1 MISDSEGLED
11 QALRV
16 GRRIANA
23 FGLLFVLVLLTY
35 VLASLTKFAGWSAV
49 GVSVVASMS
58 SCVAFATAD
67 ASPRVVRSAAL
78 LALVS
83 IMFVVINAAGGGHSF
98 LGLGALIQMLLLSAS
113 ALTVLVAVM
122 LETKVGFRTILGAI
136 SVFVMLSL
144 LFAFLYVAVD
154 RLQGGAFFAGNPKL
168 GTGDYV
174 FFSLTTLTTTGYGNL
189 VPAAQPGKMF
199 AGIEMLTGQIF
210 VVTLIAGLVSMWQPG
225 EWARERRRQRKA

>member
-16 GRRIANA
+16 GRKIANA
-23 FGLLFVLVLLTY
+23 FGLLFALVLLTY
-35 VLASLTKFAGWSAV
+35 ALASLTKFAGWGAV
-49 GVSVVASMS
+49 GLSVVASMS
-58 SCVAFATAD
+58 SCVGFAAAD
-67 ASPRVVRSAAL
+67 APPKVVRWAAL

-83 IMFVVINAAGGGHSF
+83 IVLEAISAAGASHSL
-98 LGLGALIQMLLLSAS
+98 LGIGALIQMLLLSAA

-144 LFAFLYVAVD
+144 LFAFLYVGID
-154 RLQGGAFFAGNPKL
+154 RLQGGAFFAGDPKL
-168 GTGDYV
+168 GTGDYI

-225 EWARERRRQRKA
+225 EWARARRQRKR